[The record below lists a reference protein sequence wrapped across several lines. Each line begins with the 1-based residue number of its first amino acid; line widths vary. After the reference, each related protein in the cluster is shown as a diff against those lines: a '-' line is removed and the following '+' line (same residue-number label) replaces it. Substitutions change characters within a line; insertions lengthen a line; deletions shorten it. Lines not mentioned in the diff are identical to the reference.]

1 MSEYP
6 LDAMIPAGNAPRII
20 ASAAWHSLFW
30 LVFANAIG
38 VLLSMLL
45 LFPALNQFLGEWTY
59 GRWIM
64 VHLNLELYGWMS
76 LPMAGF
82 LFKVYGVDRG
92 PLAQWCR
99 PVLWVWSAAL
109 AVGAYSWLSGHSS
122 GKLFLDWSGYAR
134 IFFPLAM
141 IALWL
146 LLALSFARAGK
157 TATLERFSNT
167 YVLTDSIEG
176 GFFLRKKPLCGAV
189 SVYSNWRTAIA
200 ARSAKLLGL
209 VLLLIVP
216 IVMYIA
222 SSPGFY
228 PAVNPDTGGPTG
240 ASQLESSLII
250 VAILLMLPFG
260 LTRRK
265 NGPARMIAIA
275 WAIMVSE
282 FILCFALGRAD
293 ISHHRPAQFLSLG
306 SLLIWI
312 PLTPAYY
319 AAFEWHANTRLW
331 RIAFLCWWSALVLTG
346 WIFFLPGILDHF
358 KFTDGLV
365 GHSLLAM
372 AGFTSSLLIF
382 VLVQLLGDDG
392 WIFNRAR
399 SFYGWNIAVLA
410 YVVLMSAAGWREGFD
425 PTFTIV
431 PGAARNA
438 VYLLRLIVGLVMLA
452 SSLDWLIDATT
463 LLREP
468 TLVSSAQ
475 EAAA

>member
-1 MSEYP
+1 MSQYP
-6 LDAMIPAGNAPRII
+6 PDAMIPAGNAPRVI

-45 LFPALNQFLGEWTY
+45 LFPALNRFLGEWTY

-64 VHLNLELYGWMS
+64 VHMNLELYGWTS

-109 AVGAYSWLSGHSS
+109 AVGAYSWLTGHSS

-134 IFFPLAM
+134 IFFPMAM

-146 LLALSFARAGK
+146 LLTLSFARAGK
-157 TATLERFSNT
+157 TGTL
-167 YVLTDSIEG
+167 
-176 GFFLRKKPLCGAV
+176 
-189 SVYSNWRTAIA
+189 A

-222 SSPGFY
+222 SSPGYY
-228 PAVNPDTGGPTG
+228 PAINPDTGGPTG

-260 LTRRK
+260 ITRRRS
-265 NGPARMIAIA
+265 GHSRMIAIA
-275 WAIMVSE
+275 WAIMIAE
-282 FILCFALGRAD
+282 FVLCFALGRAD

-312 PLTPAYY
+312 PLTPVYY
-319 AAFEWHANTRLW
+319 AAFEWHANTRRW

-382 VLVQLLGDDG
+382 VLVQLLGEDG
-392 WIFNRAR
+392 WIFNQTR

-410 YVVLMSAAGWREGFD
+410 YVALMSAAGWREGFD

-438 VYLLRLIVGLVMLA
+438 VYILRLVVGLVMLA

-468 TLVSSAQ
+468 TLVYPAQ

>member
-6 LDAMIPAGNAPRII
+6 PDALIPAGSAAPI
-20 ASAAWHSLFW
+20 ASAAWHSLYW

-38 VLLSMLL
+38 VLLSILL
-45 LFPALNQFLGEWTY
+45 LFPALNRLLGEWTY

-64 VHLNLELYGWMS
+64 VHMNLELYGWTS

-82 LFKVYGVDRG
+82 LFKVYGVPQG
-92 PLAQWCR
+92 PLAQWSR

-109 AVGAYSWLSGHSS
+109 AVGAYSWLTGHSS

-146 LLALSFARAGK
+146 LLAVAFIREWKIAS
-157 TATLERFSNT
+157 
-167 YVLTDSIEG
+167 
-176 GFFLRKKPLCGAV
+176 
-189 SVYSNWRTAIA
+189 IA

-209 VLLLIVP
+209 VLLLVVP

-222 SSPGFY
+222 SSPGYY
-228 PAVNPDTGGPTG
+228 PAINPDTGGPTG

-265 NGPARMIAIA
+265 AGHSSVIAIA
-275 WAIMVSE
+275 WAIMVAE

-293 ISHHRPAQFLSLG
+293 IGHHHPAQFLSLG
-306 SLLIWI
+306 SLLLWI

-319 AAFEWHANTRLW
+319 AAFAWRANTRRW

-382 VLVQLLGDDG
+382 VLVQLLGEGG
-392 WIFNRAR
+392 WIFNRSR

-410 YVVLMSAAGWREGFD
+410 YVALMTAAGWREGFD

-438 VYLLRLIVGLVMLA
+438 LYILRLAVGVVMLA
-452 SSLDWLIDATT
+452 SSVDWLIDATT
-463 LLREP
+463 LLRAP
-468 TLVSSAQ
+468 VGIHATQ
-475 EAAA
+475 EVTA